1 MNDTE
6 LIRVIEGLI
15 FASETPLSLE
25 QLYGILEP
33 EGMDKQTIRKAVADL
48 ARSLE
53 EGNRAVHVVEVAGG
67 YRLVTQKDLGVW
79 IKKLSRPKKVRL
91 SPASLE
97 VLAIIAYKQP
107 VTTPEIESIRGVNSS
122 GVIKTL
128 LDRNLIK
135 ITGRMDAVG
144 NPIMYA
150 TTREF
155 LEYFGLRS
163 LKDLPTLKEF
173 QEILEEHEENLS
185 LDQED
190 GSAPSP
196 SPDGTEVEVIVEHH
210 DDIEHHG
217 GLEDQDALQDQ
228 KHLED
233 CNIPEDPNVQ
243 DAQSFL
249 EDQQEQIL

>member
-1 MNDTE
+1 MNETE

-15 FASETPLSLE
+15 FASETPISLE
-25 QLYGILEP
+25 QLHEILEP
-33 EGMDKQTIRKAVADL
+33 EGLDKQAVRKAVADL

-53 EGNRAVHVVEVAGG
+53 EGNRAVQVIEAAGG
-67 YRLVTQKDLGVW
+67 YRLLTRKDLVVW
-79 IKKLSRPKKVRL
+79 IKKLRRPKKVRL

-128 LDRNLIK
+128 LGRNLIK

-173 QEILEEHEENLS
+173 QEILEEHEENMPPEP
-185 LDQED
+185 ED
-190 GSAPSP
+190 ASAVSP
-196 SPDGTEVEVIVEHH
+196 SPDGTSAE
-210 DDIEHHG
+210 G
-217 GLEDQDALQDQ
+217 GPGGQDVSEDQ
-228 KHLED
+228 E
-233 CNIPEDPNVQ
+233 IPEDNGITYEQ
-243 DAQSFL
+243 NIKDA
-249 EDQQEQIL
+249 EDFAEDHQEDIL

>member
-6 LIRVIEGLI
+6 VIRVIEGLI
-15 FASETPLSLE
+15 FASETPISLE
-25 QLYGILEP
+25 QLSQILEP
-33 EGMDKQTIRKAVADL
+33 EGLDKQAVRKAVADL
-48 ARSLE
+48 AVSLE
-53 EGNRAVHVVEVAGG
+53 QGNRAVHVVEIAGG
-67 YRLVTQKDLGVW
+67 YRLVTHKDLGIW

-107 VTTPEIESIRGVNSS
+107 VTTPEIESIRGVNSA

-173 QEILEEHEENLS
+173 QEILDEHEENLS
-185 LDQED
+185 PDQED
-190 GSAPSP
+190 AGAPSP
-196 SPDGTEVEVIVEHH
+196 SDAGTVVETGP
-210 DDIEHHG
+210 G
-217 GLEDQDALQDQ
+217 GGD
-228 KHLED
+228 
-233 CNIPEDPNVQ
+233 IPEDQEDLENRSIPEEENVQ
-243 DAQSFL
+243 DDRSVL
-249 EDQQEQIL
+249 EDQQEQTL